1 MCRAGFH
8 SEDNFTDEPHIN
20 INRGLCLSFHR
31 FVLLLSGS
39 AVLQCLCALVCSGR
53 GLLWLWMALCL
64 SQLSPRLPR
73 FSAIHPSTS
82 ETALFLCN
90 HMVGN
95 LATVRSH
102 WHEPKL
108 LHSHILQSCLL
119 VRQEPCETYYLC
131 NVVAQWSSQRITY
144 PFCCPVWRVWHAKP
158 RDDVFIA
165 VSCQGKI
172 LGFLG

>member
-8 SEDNFTDEPHIN
+8 SEDNFTDEPNIN
-20 INRGLCLSFHR
+20 INRGLCLSFRR

-95 LATVRSH
+95 LATVCSH
-102 WHEPKL
+102 WREPKL

-119 VRQEPCETYYLC
+119 PDRSHVR
-131 NVVAQWSSQRITY
+131 RIT
-144 PFCCPVWRVWHAKP
+144 FVMSWHNGAVRESLILSAVP
-158 RDDVFIA
+158 CDVFDTPNP
-165 VSCQGKI
+165 VMMY
-172 LGFLG
+172 L